1 MSEPKR
7 CFKRVDYDLSGR
19 LHYVDIDDIGSA
31 RPNAHYKSGPT
42 GPGTGKPAWR
52 GVAYHGATPGN
63 GYRPPA
69 VGKANPTPMLGGG
82 RGGGVFLRSRC
93 RAVRGRRGGAHLT

>member
-42 GPGTGKPAWR
+42 GPGTGKLAWR
-52 GVAYHGATPGN
+52 KMA
-63 GYRPPA
+63 
-69 VGKANPTPMLGGG
+69 
-82 RGGGVFLRSRC
+82 
-93 RAVRGRRGGAHLT
+93 